1 MALLAVRGLSRRY
14 GAVVALRSADLTVEP
29 GEIHALM
36 GANGAGKSTLVKVL
50 TGVIRP
56 DSGTITVRDRPVS
69 IASPAAAQRAGLAAV
84 FQDPALV
91 PDLTVLQNLRLTG
104 TGVPIVRRWL
114 RMMELGDVDLG
125 ELVADLPLPIL
136 RLLDLARALARDPQ
150 LLLLDEITAALP
162 SDLAE
167 RVFVV
172 MRRWREQGRSVL
184 FISHRLAEVRAICDR
199 ATVLR
204 DGRDVGTLVP
214 AESGEEAIVAL
225 MLGPAAVVAEEKP
238 EQARA
243 VTSAAQRSAV
253 IRDGRGA
260 IAAAQRAT
268 TGDAIPLGVCTT
280 PLLEVRG
287 LRAGGAVDDISL
299 SLRSGEIL
307 GVAALE
313 GQGQDVLV
321 DCLSGRR
328 RADGGEIRV
337 QGQRLAPRTPYDA
350 IRAGVVLVPA
360 DRLQAL
366 LPQRSVRENIAVPL
380 YNRALRWGP
389 INARDESR
397 RVGAAIARL
406 SIDTRAQRRARRLS
420 GGNQQKVTVA
430 RWLAAGFR
438 VMLCFD
444 PTRGIDVG
452 TKRQIYTLLR
462 ELAGSGAAILLF
474 TSELPEI
481 QLVCDRVV
489 VLYEGRIVGAMAA
502 ADADEGA
509 LLRAAHGLTRAE
521 ETVV

>member
-1 MALLAVRGLSRRY
+1 MALLAARGLSRRY

-29 GEIHALM
+29 GEIHALV
-36 GANGAGKSTLVKVL
+36 GANGAGKSTLVKML

-69 IASPAAAQRAGLAAV
+69 IASPAAAQRVGLAAV

-104 TGVPIVRRWL
+104 TDVAMVRRWL
-114 RMMELGDVDLG
+114 QMMELGDVDLG
-125 ELVADLPLPIL
+125 ELVADLPLPL
-136 RLLDLARALARDPQ
+136 VRLLDLARALARDPQ

-167 RVFVV
+167 RVFAV
-172 MRRWREQGRSVL
+172 MRRWREHGRSVL

-214 AESGEEAIVAL
+214 AESGEEEIVAL
-225 MLGPAAVVAEEKP
+225 MLGPAAVAAAE
-238 EQARA
+238 
-243 VTSAAQRSAV
+243 
-253 IRDGRGA
+253 DGRRKTEAGRRLLA
-260 IAAAQRAT
+260 PSASRLPPEA
-268 TGDAIPLGVCTT
+268 GDARLPGVRTT
-280 PLLEVRG
+280 PLLEARG
-287 LRAGGAVDDISL
+287 LRAGGAVDDVSL
-299 SLRSGEIL
+299 TLRSGEIL

-313 GQGQDVLV
+313 GQGQDVLF

-380 YNRALRWGP
+380 YNRVMRWGP

-406 SIDTRAQRRARRLS
+406 SIDTRAQRQARRLS

-462 ELAGSGAAILLF
+462 ELADSGAGILLF

-481 QLVCDRVV
+481 QLVCDRVL
-489 VLYEGRIVGAMAA
+489 VLYEGRIVGEMAA

-521 ETVV
+521 EAVV

>member
-1 MALLAVRGLSRRY
+1 MALLAARGLSRRY

-29 GEIHALM
+29 GEIHALV
-36 GANGAGKSTLVKVL
+36 GANGAGKSTLVKML

-69 IASPAAAQRAGLAAV
+69 IASPAAAQRVGLAAV

-104 TGVPIVRRWL
+104 TDVAMVRRWL
-114 RMMELGDVDLG
+114 QMMELGDVDLG

-136 RLLDLARALARDPQ
+136 RILDLARALARDPQ

-167 RVFVV
+167 RVFAV

-214 AESGEEAIVAL
+214 TECGEEEIVAL
-225 MLGPAAVVAEEKP
+225 MLGPAAVAAGEKP
-238 EQARA
+238 EQAREG
-243 VTSAAQRSAV
+243 RS
-253 IRDGRGA
+253 A
-260 IAAAQRAT
+260 IAAAQQAT
-268 TGDAIPLGVCTT
+268 TGDAIPLGMCTTPGVCNT
-280 PLLEVRG
+280 PLLEVQG
-287 LRAGGAVDDISL
+287 LRAGGAVNDVSL

-313 GQGQDVLV
+313 GQGQDILF

-366 LPQRSVRENIAVPL
+366 LPQRSVRENIAMPL
-380 YNRALRWGP
+380 YNRVMRWGP

-406 SIDTRAQRRARRLS
+406 SIDTRAQRQARRLS
-420 GGNQQKVTVA
+420 GGNQQKVTVG

-452 TKRQIYTLLR
+452 TKRQIYTVLR
-462 ELAGSGAAILLF
+462 ELASSGAAILLF

-489 VLYEGRIVGAMAA
+489 VLYEGRIVGEMAA

-521 ETVV
+521 EAVV